1 MQPLYFTLGIIAV
14 IFIAI
19 VYGQIAAKKR
29 LIIWMKIH
37 YGKKPGDKEYNWK
50 NIREF
55 WNSHK
60 ESIPEDE
67 KMDDVTW
74 NDLDMNLVFQRIN
87 NCNSFA
93 GEQILYHTL
102 HCLPKNK
109 QANELLENKI
119 NFFDKNSQERENT
132 QLLLSSL
139 GKADGSYSLPML
151 MNNLDMVTLP
161 GIWGYRIMQILLI
174 LSILPSFIFQNP
186 NLLFITLGIFVI
198 NMIVYIKNKI
208 KYETYLNTLGS
219 ILQIVKFAGKL
230 TNTNKFS
237 YENKFKDLK
246 DLAVPFKNL
255 NHLVGRI
262 QSKKEISLTGNA
274 EAIFFDYIIGATLW
288 DFIIYN
294 KIIRILMGK
303 QKLFMELY
311 KKVGEIDMCISISSF
326 RESLPFYCT
335 PTFIKEHKI
344 QMEDIYHPLIDEPIC
359 NTVQFNNNCIITGS
373 NASGKSTFIKA
384 VTINSILAQ
393 NINTCMAKDFTL
405 PYGKIITSMAVRDD
419 LMSGESYFIKEIK
432 YLNRIIQSLNEER
445 VIICAIDEI
454 LRGTNTEERI
464 AASASI
470 LKYLNSKN
478 CIAIVASH
486 DIELTQLLNGLYD
499 NYHFCE
505 QIQENDIIFEYKI
518 HEGAATTKN
527 AIRLLELTHFP
538 KEIIA
543 NAKNLKYVQNNA

>member
-67 KMDDVTW
+67 KIDDVTW

-237 YENKFKDLK
+237 YENEFKDLK